1 MNSIVGHPH
10 RRRGAAKRCGEGCR
24 RSKPA
29 IRDVKTFPC
38 WHICWQTSVASPSAK
53 RASPRRA
60 LHWAARIKAL
70 DLCHAGWASE
80 CIEHCTVHTT
90 LRAEQEHGECKQRT
104 DSETSTFRDLSGSWR
119 RRSAWHDS
127 GSWSSYSSN
136 GDRDIPPILRESFG
150 TKGPEDQDQEESQ
163 YSS

>member
-1 MNSIVGHPH
+1 MTNIGLIQGHPH
-10 RRRGAAKRCGEGCR
+10 SWRRGAAKRCGEGCR

-104 DSETSTFRDLSGSWR
+104 TTYRHCSGR
-119 RRSAWHDS
+119 AHTGEGDGAMRTCCHCLRQVLCSA
-127 GSWSSYSSN
+127 G
-136 GDRDIPPILRESFG
+136 
-150 TKGPEDQDQEESQ
+150 EE
-163 YSS
+163 YFDGGM